1 MFGAVENEITTMN
14 KPVPLKAAQR
24 LATTG
29 EDDAAEVPI
38 IHPFAEV
45 IRTIGRGETLS
56 RPLTESEAESAMAM
70 ILAGQV
76 EPVQLG
82 AFLLLLRYRKET
94 PPELAGFVRATRQ
107 RLRQMPSAE
116 VDLDWPS
123 YADRHKQLPYFV
135 LSALLLAVNG
145 IRVAMHG
152 IDGAGDATTP
162 KVLRA
167 LGLGPAV
174 DTRAA
179 EAQLRDRMLTYLPLR
194 LICPEMQKLFD
205 LRPILGVRSPAN
217 SLCRELNPAAAP
229 YQLQGVFHPTYLP
242 SHSETARLLGQPHAA
257 IFKGGGGE
265 IQRNPDKSGRVATV
279 DKGTIGEEI
288 WEAMPSAERH
298 PWREEPADP
307 QRVAALWRGEMAAP
321 GPEAAVIGTAAIAL
335 KLMGRSKTQ
344 AEATDTARRLWRDR
358 PKQAIGR

>member
-1 MFGAVENEITTMN
+1 MN
-14 KPVPLKAAQR
+14 KPIALKLDQS
-24 LATTG
+24 LSPKG
-29 EDDAAEVPI
+29 DDDADEVPI
-38 IHPFAEV
+38 VHPFAEV

-70 ILAGQV
+70 ILSGQV

-94 PPELAGFVRATRQ
+94 APELAGFVRATRQ
-107 RLRQMPSAE
+107 GLRQMPAAE

-152 IDGAGDATTP
+152 IDGVGDVTTP
-162 KVLRA
+162 KALRA
-167 LGLGPAV
+167 LGVAPAA
-174 DTRAA
+174 DARAA
-179 EAQLRDRMLTYLPLR
+179 ETQLREQRLAYLPLR

-217 SLCRELNPAAAP
+217 SLCRELNPAGAP

-265 IQRNPDKSGRVATV
+265 IQRNPEKSCRVATV
-279 DKGTIGEEI
+279 ENGTIGEEI
-288 WEAMPSAERH
+288 WEAMPSTERH

-307 QRVAALWRGEMAAP
+307 RRVTALWRGELAAP

-335 KLMGRSKTQ
+335 KLMGRATTK
-344 AEATDTARRLWRDR
+344 AEATDSARRLWQDR
-358 PKQAIGR
+358 PKQAFGI

>member
-1 MFGAVENEITTMN
+1 MN
-14 KPVPLKAAQR
+14 KPIAVQVGQPLARK
-24 LATTG
+24 G
-29 EDDAAEVPI
+29 EDDADEVPI
-38 IHPFAEV
+38 VHPFAEV

-94 PPELAGFVRATRQ
+94 APELAGFVRATRQ
-107 RLRQMPSAE
+107 RLRQMPVAE

-145 IRVAMHG
+145 VRVAMHG
-152 IDGAGDATTP
+152 IDGVGDATTP

-167 LGLGPAV
+167 LGLLPAL
-174 DTRAA
+174 DARAA
-179 EAQLRDRMLTYLPLR
+179 ETQLRERRITYLPLR

-217 SLCRELNPAAAP
+217 SLCRELNPAGAP

-242 SHSETARLLGQPHAA
+242 SHSETARLLEQPHAA

-265 IQRNPDKSGRVATV
+265 IQRNPDKSCRVATV
-279 DKGTIGEEI
+279 EKGTIGEET
-288 WEAMPSAERH
+288 WEAMPSPERH

-307 QRVAALWRGEMAAP
+307 RRVAALWRGELAAP

-335 KLMGRSKTQ
+335 KLIGQAVTQ
-344 AEATDTARRLWRDR
+344 AEATDTARRLWQDR
-358 PKQAIGR
+358 PKQAVGG

>member
-1 MFGAVENEITTMN
+1 MGDKVTTLN
-14 KPVPLKAAQR
+14 KPIALKVGQSSSPR
-24 LATTG
+24 G
-29 EDDAAEVPI
+29 DDDADEVPI
-38 IHPFAEV
+38 VHPFAEV

-56 RPLTESEAESAMAM
+56 RPLTESEAESAMGM

-94 PPELAGFVRATRQ
+94 APELAGFVRATRQ
-107 RLRQMPSAE
+107 HLREMPVAE

-145 IRVAMHG
+145 VRVAMHG
-152 IDGAGDATTP
+152 IDGVGEATTP
-162 KVLRA
+162 KTLRA
-167 LGLGPAV
+167 LGLAPAL
-174 DTRAA
+174 DARAA
-179 EAQLRDRMLTYLPLR
+179 EAQLREQRMTYLPLR

-217 SLCRELNPAAAP
+217 SLCRELNPVKAP

-242 SHSETARLLGQPHAA
+242 SHSETARLLGQSHAA

-265 IQRNPDKSGRVATV
+265 IQRNPEKSCRVATV
-279 DKGTIGEEI
+279 DNGAIGEET
-288 WEAMPSAERH
+288 WDAMALSERH
-298 PWREEPADP
+298 AWREEPADP
-307 QRVAALWRGEMAAP
+307 QRVAALWRGEFAAP
-321 GPEAAVIGTAAIAL
+321 GPEAAVVGTAAIAL
-335 KLMGRSKTQ
+335 KLLGRAATQ
-344 AEATDTARRLWRDR
+344 AEATEQARRLWQDR
-358 PKQAIGR
+358 PKQAFSKS

>member
-1 MFGAVENEITTMN
+1 MNIPSFLKRVTPPAVR
-14 KPVPLKAAQR
+14 A
-24 LATTG
+24 G
-29 EDDAAEVPI
+29 DDSDEVPPS
-38 IHPFAEV
+38 HPFAEV

-56 RPLTESEAESAMAM
+56 RPLTESEAESAMTM

-107 RLRQMPSAE
+107 RLRQMPAAE

-145 IRVAMHG
+145 VRVAMHG
-152 IDGAGDATTP
+152 IDGVGDATTP

-167 LGLGPAV
+167 LGLEPAV

-179 EAQLRDRMLTYLPLR
+179 ESQLRERLLTYLPLR

-265 IQRNPDKSGRVATV
+265 IQRNPDKSCRVATV
-279 DKGTIGEEI
+279 ENGTIGEEI
-288 WEAMPSAERH
+288 WEAMPSTERH

-307 QRVAALWRGEMAAP
+307 RRVAVLWRGELAAP
-321 GPEAAVIGTAAIAL
+321 SPEAAVIGTAAIAL
-335 KLMGRSKTQ
+335 KLLGRAATQ
-344 AEATDTARRLWRDR
+344 AEAADTARRLWQDR
-358 PKQAIGR
+358 PRQAFGS

>member
-1 MFGAVENEITTMN
+1 MN
-14 KPVPLKAAQR
+14 KPVALQVGQP
-24 LATTG
+24 LATKG
-29 EDDAAEVPI
+29 EEDADAVPI
-38 IHPFAEV
+38 VHPFAEV

-56 RPLTESEAESAMAM
+56 RPLTENEAESAMAM

-94 PPELAGFVRATRQ
+94 APELAGFVRATRL
-107 RLRQMPSAE
+107 RLRQMPAAE
-116 VDLDWPS
+116 IDLDWPS

-145 IRVAMHG
+145 VRVAMHG
-152 IDGAGDATTP
+152 IDGVGDATTP

-167 LGLGPAV
+167 LGFPPAV
-174 DTRAA
+174 DARAA
-179 EAQLRDRMLTYLPLR
+179 ETQLRERLITYLPLR

-217 SLCRELNPAAAP
+217 SLCRELNPAGAS

-265 IQRNPDKSGRVATV
+265 IQRNPDKSCRVATV
-279 DKGTIGEEI
+279 ENGTIGEET
-288 WEAMPSAERH
+288 WEGMPSPDRH

-307 QRVAALWRGEMAAP
+307 LRVAALWRGDLAAP

-335 KLMGRSKTQ
+335 KLLGRAVTQ
-344 AEATDTARRLWRDR
+344 AEATDTARRLWQDR
-358 PKQAIGR
+358 PKQAVGG

>member
-1 MFGAVENEITTMN
+1 MN
-14 KPVPLKAAQR
+14 KPVALKADQH
-24 LATTG
+24 LATKG
-29 EDDAAEVPI
+29 EDDADEVPI
-38 IHPFAEV
+38 VHPFAEV

-56 RPLTESEAESAMAM
+56 RPLTESEAESAMGM

-94 PPELAGFVRATRQ
+94 APELAGFVRATRQ
-107 RLRQMPSAE
+107 RLKQMPAAE
-116 VDLDWPS
+116 ADLDWPS

-145 IRVAMHG
+145 VRVAMHG
-152 IDGAGDATTP
+152 IDGVGDATTP
-162 KVLRA
+162 KTLRA
-167 LGLGPAV
+167 LGVAPAV
-174 DTRAA
+174 DARMA
-179 EAQLRDRMLTYLPLR
+179 EAQLRERLITYLPLR

-217 SLCRELNPAAAP
+217 SLCRELNPAGAA

-265 IQRNPDKSGRVATV
+265 IQRNPEKSCRVATV
-279 DKGTIGEEI
+279 EDGVIGEDI
-288 WEAMPSAERH
+288 WDAMPLTERY

-307 QRVAALWRGEMAAP
+307 QRVAALWRGELAAP
-321 GPEAAVIGTAAIAL
+321 GPEAAVVGTAAIAL
-335 KLMGRSKTQ
+335 KLLGRATTL
-344 AEATDTARRLWRDR
+344 AEATERARRLWQDR
-358 PKQAIGR
+358 PKQAFAK

>member
-1 MFGAVENEITTMN
+1 MN
-14 KPVPLKAAQR
+14 PPADQKKTVPPAA
-24 LATTG
+24 G
-29 EDDAAEVPI
+29 VSGKSDKVPPW
-38 IHPFAEV
+38 HPFAEV

-56 RPLTESEAESAMAM
+56 RPLTESEAESAMGM
-70 ILAGQV
+70 ILSGQV

-82 AFLLLLRYRKET
+82 AFLLLLRYRRET
-94 PPELAGFVRATRQ
+94 APELAGFVRATRQ
-107 RLRQMPSAE
+107 HLRQLPVAE

-152 IDGAGDATTP
+152 IDGVGEATTP
-162 KVLRA
+162 KAL
-167 LGLGPAV
+167 LGLGLEPAV
-174 DTRAA
+174 DTRMA
-179 EAQLRDRMLTYLPLR
+179 ERQLRERLLTYLPLR

-217 SLCRELNPAAAP
+217 SLCRELNPAGAP

-265 IQRNPDKSGRVATV
+265 IQRNPEKSCRVATV
-279 DKGTIGEEI
+279 EHGTIGEEL
-288 WEAMPSAERH
+288 WDAMPSAERH
-298 PWREEPADP
+298 PWREESAEP
-307 QRVAALWRGEMAAP
+307 QRVAALWRGEIGSP
-321 GPEAAVIGTAAIAL
+321 GPQAAVIGTAAIAL
-335 KLMGRSKTQ
+335 KLLGRAATQ
-344 AEATDTARRLWRDR
+344 AEATDTASRLWQDR
-358 PKQAIGR
+358 PKQAFGS